1 MKQVRQASMADTS
14 WQEIKLFYCYA
25 HEDKALRDELEKH
38 LSWLKRRY
46 QLQNWHDREIV
57 PGQDWEQA
65 IDAHLNSAQIV
76 LLLISPDFMA
86 SDYCFGREMQRAL
99 ERHQEGT
106 CRVIPILLRPTYW
119 EEAPFSHLQLLP
131 GEARCITT
139 WPNRDEAFRE
149 VVIGISRTIKDLL
162 ASLKTREAWL
172 AEAETYYNLKRY
184 EEALAALDEAIHLDP
199 GYARAYYNKSL
210 VLHDLTHYEEALSAC
225 EQCIRLEPGNAKAY
239 YHKGYILN
247 SLKRYEEALRILEQ
261 SLRLAPDYAPAYTSK
276 GYVLN
281 NMKRY
286 KEALAAFDQGL
297 HINADDEK
305 AYNGKGVALYNLKR
319 YEEAEQAFGKARQ
332 FES

>member
-1 MKQVRQASMADTS
+1 MADAPRR
-14 WQEIKLFYCYA
+14 EINLFYCYA

-46 QLQNWHDREIV
+46 QLKNWHDREIL
-57 PGQDWEQA
+57 PGEEWEQA
-65 IDAHLNSAQIV
+65 IDEHLNSAHII

-99 ERHQEGT
+99 ERHQEES

-119 EEAPFSHLQLLP
+119 EEAPFSFLQLLP
-131 GEARCITT
+131 GEARCVTT

-162 ASLKTREAWL
+162 ASFNTREAWFH
-172 AEAETYYNLKRY
+172 EAETFYDLKRY
-184 EEALAALDEAIHLDP
+184 EEALAALDEAIQLDP

-210 VLHDLTHYEEALSAC
+210 VLHDLARYEEALTTC
-225 EQCIRLEPGNAKAY
+225 EQFIRLEPRDAKAY

-247 SLKRYEEALRILEQ
+247 SLNRYEEALQALEQ

-286 KEALAAFDQGL
+286 EEALAAFEQGL
-297 HINADDEK
+297 RLNPDDEK
-305 AYNGKGVALYNLKR
+305 AYHGKGVALYNLKR
-319 YEEAEQAFGKARQ
+319 YEEAERAFEKAGGDSSLRS
-332 FES
+332 E

>member
-1 MKQVRQASMADTS
+1 MADIS
-14 WQEIKLFYCYA
+14 GQEIKLFYCYA
-25 HEDKALRDELEKH
+25 REDRALRDELEKH

-46 QLQNWHDREIV
+46 QLRNWHDREIL
-57 PGQDWEQA
+57 PGEEWEQA

-99 ERHQEGT
+99 ERHREGT
-106 CRVIPILLRPTYW
+106 CRVIPILMRPTYW
-119 EEAPFSHLQLLP
+119 DEAPFSHLELLP
-131 GEARCITT
+131 DEARCVTT
-139 WPNRDEAFRE
+139 WPNRDEAFRD

-172 AEAETYYNLKRY
+172 AEAETHYNLNRY
-184 EEALAALDEAIHLDP
+184 EEALAVLDEALRLDP

-210 VLHDLTHYEEALSAC
+210 VLHELNRYEEALATC

-247 SLKRYEEALRILEQ
+247 SLNRYEEALQALEQ
-261 SLRLAPDYAPAYTSK
+261 GLRLAPDYAPAWTSK

-281 NMKRY
+281 NMGRY
-286 KEALAAFDQGL
+286 EEALAAFDQGL
-297 HINADDEK
+297 HINSNDEK
-305 AYNGKGVALYNLKR
+305 AYNGKGVALYNLRR
-319 YEEAEQAFGKARQ
+319 YEEAERAFEEARKLEQ
-332 FES
+332 ETR

>member
-1 MKQVRQASMADTS
+1 MADTS